1 MSHCATT
8 TEDHCDNDSCNE
20 NKVLTPVDPEAD
32 STKWM
37 NDGPPDLSG
46 FEHHCFALVAKFNIS
61 CYVNIL
67 ADSVSD
73 GTTAMSDFTRSTQLL
88 SIAKSYGKDKDSE
101 ASDFACADNEWGQ
114 WS

>member
-1 MSHCATT
+1 MLHHATT
-8 TEDHCDNDSCNE
+8 AEDCCDNDSCDE
-20 NKVLTPVDPEAD
+20 NKVLTPVDSEAD
-32 STKWM
+32 PTKWM
-37 NDGPPDLSG
+37 NDSLPDLSR
-46 FEHHCFALVAKFNIS
+46 FEHHYFNLAAQFDIS
-61 CYVNIL
+61 HYINIL
-67 ADSVSD
+67 ADSVSN